1 MPKPTLYPLTFE
13 PVLKD
18 YIWGGRNLETLFGR
32 ALPPGV
38 DIAESWEI
46 AAHPHGDV
54 TVANGPLRG
63 RSLAWLTAEYGAALV
78 GSYARPGPF
87 PLLVKL
93 LDAHRKLSVQ
103 VHPDDAYAR
112 VHENG
117 ELGKSEM
124 WVVLHAEPEAAVIL
138 GLQPGATRE
147 RFREALETG
156 NLEPWMHVLPV
167 RAGDAICVPAGTL
180 HAILG
185 GSVLAEIQQNSDAT
199 YRVYDWNRT
208 GPDGRPRP
216 LHVEK
221 ALDVINFGQV
231 QPGLAEPRLLDE
243 RAGIRRWQ
251 LCCGP
256 TFVVERLEVAAGA
269 VWQGACTGESMEIWG
284 STRGHVTVEAAGASL
299 ALPAVRFSLLPAG
312 VGPFS
317 VTATEPATLLRA
329 TLRPVETEPVG

>member
-1 MPKPTLYPLTFE
+1 MPEAALYPLTFE

-32 ALPPGV
+32 TLPPGV

-54 TVANGPLRG
+54 TVSNGPLRG
-63 RSLAWLTAEYGAALV
+63 RSLAALTAEYGAALV

-103 VHPDDAYAR
+103 VHPGDGYAR
-112 VHENG
+112 AHENG

-147 RFREALETG
+147 TFRQALAAG

-208 GPDGRPRP
+208 GPDGSPRP
-216 LHVEK
+216 LHVDK
-221 ALDVINFGQV
+221 ALDVINFAQV
-231 QPGLAEPRLLDE
+231 RPGLAEPRLLE
-243 RAGIRRWQ
+243 ESAGIRRWE
-251 LCCGP
+251 LCRGP
-256 TFVVERLEVAAGA
+256 TFVVERLEMAAGA
-269 VWQGACTGESMEIWG
+269 AWRGACRGESLEIWG
-284 STRGHVTVEAAGASL
+284 TTTGEVRLEAAGTSL
-299 ALPAVRFSLLPAG
+299 ALPAVRFALLPATM
-312 VGPFS
+312 GPFA
-317 VTATEPATLLRA
+317 VNADGPAELLRA
-329 TLRPVETEPVG
+329 RLVLARSE